1 MTAEKYLQRIKQID
15 AIIVNKI
22 NDHKRWVELA
32 EGLGG
37 FSVSERVQSSRN
49 LYKIPDAIGRY
60 IDIENEIS
68 ALKMERQA
76 IIRTIER
83 LPPTE
88 YDLIY
93 KLYVQDYTMKEIAYQ
108 KSKSYGW
115 VKLKKKRALELVQA
129 LIDKGETK

>member
-15 AIIVNKI
+15 AIIVNKL

-68 ALKMERQA
+68 ALKRERQA
-76 IIRTIER
+76 IIKTIER

-93 KLYVQDYTMKEIAYQ
+93 KLYVQDYTMKEIAYHRG
-108 KSKSYGW
+108 KSYEW
-115 VKLKKKRALELVQA
+115 VKIKKRVALRLVQGM
-129 LIDKGETK
+129 IDEG